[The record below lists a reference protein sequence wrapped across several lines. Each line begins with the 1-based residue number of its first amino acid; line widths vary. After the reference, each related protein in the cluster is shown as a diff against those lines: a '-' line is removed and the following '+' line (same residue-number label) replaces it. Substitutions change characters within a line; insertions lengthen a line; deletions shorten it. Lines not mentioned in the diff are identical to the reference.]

1 MRKLPQLKKY
11 LLLLLVALIYS
22 AATGQIDGAE
32 KKKLDALKLNLLE
45 ANSDSSSCEAL
56 YNLGKFQF
64 FELRKLSEATK
75 NLYRALEIAEL
86 KGFAL
91 QQAQC
96 NDAIAW
102 IEDRKGNYFA
112 AFKYMEKACAYYAT
126 LDNPYYTFKSYYNL
140 GSMAEGAQ
148 KFDLAKE
155 CLENATLYA
164 RSADNKDWILNAL
177 NALGHVYYSENSFSK
192 ALEVL
197 LEAAQIKFEKYG
209 NYGNGRIPYSISN
222 SFAELGQLKQANYWM
237 EIAIQCATRENDL
250 LFFKE
255 VYYENFLLQQRQGKA
270 VDALESFKLYTKYK
284 DSLFNTD
291 ALIAAL
297 DAEESY
303 LQKLDSARQMKVTL
317 EQQLD
322 KANIKKKESERNV
335 VILILVLATA
345 IGASVF
351 MFYRTKKKAAEKRL
365 ILVTNNQNK
374 LSLAYD
380 KLEEANIEILDSINC
395 AKRIQSAILPP
406 SKLIEKLLPNSFI
419 LYKPKAIVAGDFYW
433 IEQVGEKVLFAVC
446 DCTGHG
452 VPGALIS
459 IICNNALNKAVREHK
474 LIDPGMIL
482 NKTREIVIAEFE
494 KSDEEVKDGMDM
506 ALCSIEGGTLQYAGA
521 INPLWIVRKD
531 AKEVEEIKA
540 NRQPIGKIENLSPY
554 TTHEFHLEPEDSI
567 YIFSDG
573 YADQFGGKNGKKF
586 KLSNLKKLLLS
597 MQREPLQRQKEMADE
612 TFEKWKGHVEQ
623 VDDVCLF
630 GLRI

>member
-1 MRKLPQLKKY
+1 M
-11 LLLLLVALIYS
+11 
-22 AATGQIDGAE
+22 
-32 KKKLDALKLNLLE
+32 
-45 ANSDSSSCEAL
+45 
-56 YNLGKFQF
+56 
-64 FELRKLSEATK
+64 
-75 NLYRALEIAEL
+75 
-86 KGFAL
+86 
-91 QQAQC
+91 
-96 NDAIAW
+96 
-102 IEDRKGNYFA
+102 
-112 AFKYMEKACAYYAT
+112 
-126 LDNPYYTFKSYYNL
+126 
-140 GSMAEGAQ
+140 
-148 KFDLAKE
+148 
-155 CLENATLYA
+155 
-164 RSADNKDWILNAL
+164 
-177 NALGHVYYSENSFSK
+177 
-192 ALEVL
+192 
-197 LEAAQIKFEKYG
+197 
-209 NYGNGRIPYSISN
+209 
-222 SFAELGQLKQANYWM
+222 
-237 EIAIQCATRENDL
+237 
-250 LFFKE
+250 
-255 VYYENFLLQQRQGKA
+255 
-270 VDALESFKLYTKYK
+270 
-284 DSLFNTD
+284 FNTD

-573 YADQFGGKNGKKF
+573 YADQFGGENGKKF